1 MRALAYAR
9 RPLGETKPN
18 GNPKLPMPGTPLE
31 RTPASLLRPNAELGM
46 GCPSW
51 TSKSANEAACEL
63 QCPPMSAGQRG
74 IGKVL
79 GERISL
85 ARSPGGRRCHWEFLE
100 LKVLRPQE
108 APPFEGACAIL
119 KSSLLSSA
127 CTATE
132 AALAASTLPA

>member
-1 MRALAYAR
+1 MRALAYVR

-18 GNPKLPMPGTPLE
+18 GNPKLPMPGIPLE
-31 RTPASLLRPNAELGM
+31 RTLLRPNAEIGM

-74 IGKVL
+74 SGRFWGK
-79 GERISL
+79 EISL
-85 ARSPGGRRCHWEFLE
+85 ARSPGGRRHWEFLE

-108 APPFEGACAIL
+108 APPFERACAIL